1 MAQANGYQGSTFKEV
16 RDQVFSDP
24 YTVLPDHRISLASFY
39 KGLTN
44 LILRDSR
51 RRVAEQAD
59 IVPYFQK
66 LVHPNGIA
74 LAGSWNITEASPYS
88 GYFRQGARGLIIA
101 RCSTLLSQTK
111 QGEPRG
117 FAFAGKIFP
126 TMDPNERVKTANFV
140 TIDVLAGTRAKYFT
154 EVALSNA
161 PAIGFNFGLLQIF
174 GALIG
179 GTASFALADINPIFR
194 PIYPVAEA
202 DLRPDEKVCS
212 PKWML
217 IKASPNSGQVDRE
230 DFRDELNVRN
240 YPGNKLRFDISA
252 ASDRLPTWERNWR
265 YLGHVELTE
274 SIASESCDHRL
285 VFQHPK
291 LRHP

>member
-1 MAQANGYQGSTFKEV
+1 MAQSNGYHGSTLNEV
-16 RDQVFSDP
+16 GDQGFSDP
-24 YTVLPDHRISLASFY
+24 YSALPDGRISLASFY

-59 IVPYFQK
+59 LVPYFQK

-74 LAGSWNITEASPYS
+74 LAGSWNITETSPYS

-111 QGEPRG
+111 QGEARG

-140 TIDVLAGTRAKYFT
+140 TIDVLAGSRAKYFT
-154 EVALSNA
+154 EVALTNA
-161 PAIGFNFGLLQIF
+161 PAIGFNLGLLKIF

-194 PIYPVAEA
+194 PVYPVAEA
-202 DLRPDEKVCS
+202 ALLPNEKVCS
-212 PKWML
+212 PKWLL
-217 IKASPNSGQVDRE
+217 IKAS
-230 DFRDELNVRN
+230 
-240 YPGNKLRFDISA
+240 
-252 ASDRLPTWERNWR
+252 
-265 YLGHVELTE
+265 
-274 SIASESCDHRL
+274 
-285 VFQHPK
+285 
-291 LRHP
+291 